1 MSDMNIEFE
10 YQIRHHLKE
19 WLTNGAAPAAPVEQ
33 APLDGSDA
41 PVAPVAPA
49 PVPNDSGAPPAPAP
63 VPSYTPAYPPTYLQP
78 PQPQPQ

>member
-10 YQIRHHLKE
+10 YQIRHNLKN

-41 PVAPVAPA
+41 PA
-49 PVPNDSGAPPAPAP
+49 PVPYDSGAPAAPAP
-63 VPSYTPAYPPTYLQP
+63 VPSYTPAYPPTYGAPQQ
-78 PQPQPQ
+78 QPQ